1 MSLLF
6 VHKLSTYTMSEAEWN
21 QFLLSLIEGADKNPV
36 LFSIL
41 KQVSLLSVSERSV
54 VLSTDSQGFFIF
66 IQKRV
71 PEIEERLSLFTKKT
85 LSIEVVVSTTQEKK
99 MKEAPLLSF
108 EPSQEDVY
116 RKAGLNGK
124 YSFDNFAVSGSNQ
137 VAYAAAQAV
146 ADNLSKAY
154 NPLFLYGGVGVGKT
168 HLAQAVASKILG
180 DDPQKRVV
188 FSPGEQFTN
197 ELIESIREKNT
208 AKFRKRYRHLNL
220 LIVDDIQFI
229 AGKNTVQEEF
239 FHTFNAVVSGGGQI
253 IFTSDRPPQDIK
265 NLEDRLRSR
274 FAGGLTVDVQP
285 PDFELRTAILLIK
298 AKEKG
303 VELGIDLARIIAE
316 QVSDSRSLE
325 GTLLSIY
332 ARTLGREEK
341 ITLTVVESFFH
352 TESEVRPKIRIT
364 PHEILN
370 VVCSYYNIKQ
380 SQLKSPIRSESLS
393 LPRQVTMFLLRRE
406 LNMKHQEIA
415 NLLKR
420 RDHTTIMHGVEKIN
434 KMLVKDDFFKKEVD
448 RIIQTLHLST

>member
-1 MSLLF
+1 
-6 VHKLSTYTMSEAEWN
+6 MSEAEWN
-21 QFLLSLIEGADKNPV
+21 RFLLSLIEGVDKNPV

-41 KQVSLLSVSERSV
+41 KQVSLLSVTEKSV

-71 PEIEERLSLFTKKT
+71 PEIEERLSLFAKKS
-85 LSIEVVVSTTQEKK
+85 LSIEVVVSTSQAKK
-99 MKEAPLLSF
+99 VKEAPLLSF
-108 EPSQEDVY
+108 EPSQEDIY

-208 AKFRKRYRHLNL
+208 VKFRKRYRHLNL
-220 LIVDDIQFI
+220 LIIDDIQFI

-253 IFTSDRPPQDIK
+253 IFTSDRPPQEIK

-274 FAGGLTVDVQP
+274 FAGGLTVDVQS

-303 VELGIDLARIIAE
+303 IELGIDLARIIAE

-332 ARTLGREEK
+332 ARTLGREDK

-352 TESEVRPKIRIT
+352 TESEERPKIRIT

-370 VVCSYYNIKQ
+370 VVCSYYNVKQ

-393 LPRQVTMFLLRRE
+393 LPRQVAMFLLRRE

-434 KMLVKDDFFKKEVD
+434 KMLVKDEFFKKEVD

>member
-1 MSLLF
+1 MD
-6 VHKLSTYTMSEAEWN
+6 KLSTYTMSEAEWN
-21 QFLLSLIEGADKNPV
+21 QFLLSLIEGPDKNPV

-41 KQVSLLSVSERSV
+41 KQVSLLSVSENSV
-54 VLSTDSQGFFIF
+54 VLSTDSQGFFTF

-71 PEIEERLSLFTKKT
+71 SDIEERLSLFAKKT
-85 LSIEVVVSTTQEKK
+85 LSVEVVVSDQQQQQKPR
-99 MKEAPLLSF
+99 EAPLLSF
-108 EPSQEDVY
+108 EPSQEDIY

-124 YSFDNFAVSGSNQ
+124 YFFDNFAVSGSNQ
-137 VAYAAAQAV
+137 VAYAASQAV

-168 HLAQAVASKILG
+168 HLAQAVASKILS
-180 DDPQKRVV
+180 DNPQKRVF

-197 ELIESIREKNT
+197 ELIEAIFEKNT
-208 AKFRKRYRHLNL
+208 AKFRKKYRHLNL

-239 FHTFNAVVSGGGQI
+239 FHTFNAIISGGGQV
-253 IFTSDRPPQDIK
+253 IFTSDRHPREIK
-265 NLEDRLRSR
+265 NLEDRLKSR
-274 FAGGLTVDVQP
+274 FGGGLTVDVQS

-298 AKEKG
+298 AKEKNI
-303 VELGIDLARIIAE
+303 ELSIDIAKLIAE

-332 ARTLGREEK
+332 ARVLGRGEL
-341 ITLTVVESFFH
+341 ITLNVVESFFH
-352 TESEVRPKIRIT
+352 TESEAKPKIRIT

-370 VVCSYYNIKQ
+370 VVCSYYNVRQ

-393 LPRQVTMFLLRRE
+393 LPRQVAMFLLRKE

-420 RDHTTIMHGVEKIN
+420 KDHTTIMHGVEKIN
-434 KMLVKDDFFKKEVD
+434 KLLVKDEFFKKEVD
-448 RIIQTLHLST
+448 RIIQTLSLST

>member
-1 MSLLF
+1 
-6 VHKLSTYTMSEAEWN
+6 MSEAEWN
-21 QFLLSLIEGADKNPV
+21 QFLLSLIEGPDKNPV

-41 KQVSLLSVSERSV
+41 KQVSLLSVSDSSV
-54 VLSTDSQGFFIF
+54 VLSTDSPGFFAF

-71 PEIEERLSLFTKKT
+71 SDIEERLSLFAKKT
-85 LSIEVVVSTTQEKK
+85 LTVEVIVSDQQQQPRPR
-99 MKEAPLLSF
+99 EAPLLSF
-108 EPSQEDVY
+108 EPSQEDIY

-137 VAYAAAQAV
+137 VAYAASQAV

-168 HLAQAVASKILG
+168 HLAQAVATKILQ
-180 DDPQKRVV
+180 DNPQKRVF

-197 ELIESIREKNT
+197 ELIEAIFEKNT
-208 AKFRKRYRHLNL
+208 MKFRKKYRHLNL

-239 FHTFNAVVSGGGQI
+239 FHTFNAIISGGGQV
-253 IFTSDRPPQDIK
+253 IFTSDRHPKEIK
-265 NLEDRLRSR
+265 NLEDRLKSR

-298 AKEKG
+298 AKEKNI
-303 VELGIDLARIIAE
+303 ELGIDLAKLVAE

-325 GTLLSIY
+325 GTLLSLQ
-332 ARTLGREEK
+332 ARVLGRGDET
-341 ITLTVVESFFH
+341 ITLNVVESFFH
-352 TESEVRPKIRIT
+352 TESETKPKIRIT

-370 VVCSYYNIKQ
+370 VVCSYYNVRL

-393 LPRQVTMFLLRRE
+393 LPRQVSMFLLRRE

-415 NLLKR
+415 SLLKR
-420 RDHTTIMHGVEKIN
+420 KDHTTIMHGVEKIN
-434 KMLVKDDFFKKEVD
+434 KLLVKDEFFKKEVD
-448 RIIQTLHLST
+448 RIIQSLNLST